1 MDINLSSDDETMH
14 LLVPDAPADK
24 KVPAGD
30 DIGGEGATSV
40 EPIAPSLIGSGAPKK
55 PNLLPLIGS
64 LLSHPLAGVAK
75 NTYMLLLGGP
85 THFLKLIR

>member
-40 EPIAPSLIGSGAPKK
+40 EPIAPSLIRSGAPEK
-55 PNLLPLIGS
+55 PKPSTANRV
-64 LLSHPLAGVAK
+64 LAVPPSGRR
-75 NTYMLLLGGP
+75 G
-85 THFLKLIR
+85 